1 MPEEI
6 LAQNR
11 EVSLY
16 MTNAKGML
24 EAAQLML
31 DNDFYAS
38 AVNRAYYA
46 VFYAANALLATKRL
60 ARNKHS
66 GVMSAFR
73 EHFVKTGFVEGEY
86 SDIYGRLFD
95 DRHVSDYE
103 INNAVDDE
111 QVYVDVDDARRFVA
125 RMEKYLTE
133 VGWL

>member
-16 MTNAKGML
+16 MANAQEML

-31 DNDFYAS
+31 DNGFYAS
-38 AVNRAYYA
+38 AVNRAYYG

-66 GVMSAFR
+66 GVISAFR
-73 EHFVKTGFVEGEY
+73 GYFVKTGFIEDEY
-86 SDIYGRLFD
+86 SDTYGRLFD
-95 DRHVSDYE
+95 DCHISDYDM
-103 INNAVDDE
+103 NDAVEDE
-111 QVYVDVDDARRFVA
+111 QIFVDVDDARRFVA
-125 RMEKYLTE
+125 RMAKYLTE

>member
-16 MTNAKGML
+16 MANAREML

-31 DNDFYAS
+31 DNGFYGS
-38 AVNRAYYA
+38 AINRAYYA

-66 GVMSAFR
+66 GVISAFR
-73 EHFVKTGFVEGEY
+73 QHFVKTAFIENEY
-86 SDIYGRLFD
+86 SDVYGRLFA
-95 DRHVSDYE
+95 DRHISDYE
-103 INNAVDDE
+103 INDAVEEE
-111 QVYVDVDDARRFVA
+111 QVSVDVDDARRFVA
-125 RMEKYLTE
+125 RMGNYLTE
-133 VGWL
+133 EGWL

>member
-6 LAQNR
+6 LAENL

-16 MTNAKGML
+16 MANAKEML

-46 VFYAANALLATKRL
+46 VFYAANAMLATKRL

-66 GVMSAFR
+66 GVISAFR
-73 EHFVKTGFVEGEY
+73 EHFVKTGFIESEH
-86 SDIYGRLFD
+86 SDNYGRIMD
-95 DRHVSDYE
+95 HRHVSDYE
-103 INNAVDDE
+103 LVPSVDE
-111 QVYVDVDDARRFVA
+111 KQVHDDLRDARKFVE
-125 RMEKYLTE
+125 RIHQWLYKE
-133 VGWL
+133 GWL